1 MITYV
6 NDASLSKYSK
16 LFEDATADLKKAN
29 IVSDD
34 FTRIESLS
42 EYFQYIKDLALL
54 NPIYTRLPLDEE
66 VFEIDANT
74 RTITVPKS
82 FQNNG
87 ISVQGDV
94 MSEILYFKIN
104 RFYDDTDLA
113 QDDMK
118 IYIQWQNAEGKMG
131 ATAEWTRDVESEP
144 GFIIFGWPITSEITK
159 TPGTVK
165 FAVRFYKLADDKKTI
180 TYSLS
185 TLNASVSIKTS
196 LNFNVNE
203 IIADDMTQALLD
215 RLVNSPLE
223 GIELDPPVFT
233 KNLESVANLD
243 LTSGE
248 VDLMVQAYAP
258 KAAGVITYTAYK
270 NGIEIAE
277 SPVGLTYVETADI
290 ERAANKIYYTEES
303 AGVYKQYTGTLPQD
317 KTDENRLMVY
327 ECYYVIKA
335 DSVGEYYV
343 RATNTSTKNDR
354 AYKNTDS
361 ARCVIPTP
369 KSLEV
374 AISKNT
380 ALVGDQLSVT
390 ATSEDNAEYVQ
401 FSYKWKN
408 ANGEVGG
415 ATKADFTPAAE
426 GIYKAEVT
434 NTLNKEK
441 LVKETPTCRVTYAA
455 KPPVLTCMVNGAE
468 KTSGLPGNMIGVK
481 VEFQDASRIDAL
493 DSVAYQWY
501 TRDVSEDEDI
511 SAFAAGTYVINDK
524 VDKPIAGAVGKDY
537 TTKKTEND
545 IFFCMVTN
553 TYNGTTAQASSDL
566 FYIVG

>member
-6 NDASLSKYSK
+6 NDDSLRAYSK
-16 LFEDATADLKKAN
+16 LFEDATADLKEAD
-29 IVSDD
+29 IVGDD
-34 FTRIESLS
+34 FTGIESLS

-54 NPIYTRLPLDEE
+54 NPVYTRLPLDEE

-94 MSEILYFKIN
+94 MSEIVYFKIN
-104 RFYDDTDLA
+104 RFYDATDLA

-165 FAVRFYKLADDKKTI
+165 FAVRFYKLDDDQKTI

-185 TLNASVSIKTS
+185 TLNAQVNIKTS

-203 IIADDMTQALLD
+203 IIADDMSQAILD

-233 KNLESVANLD
+233 VNLNEIAYLD

-248 VDLMVQAYAP
+248 ADLKVQAYAP
-258 KAAGVITYTAYK
+258 KAAGVITYAGYK
-270 NGIEIAE
+270 DGIKVSE
-277 SPVGLTYVETADI
+277 SPVGITYVETTDL
-290 ERAANKIYYTEES
+290 EPAANKIYYTEETP
-303 AGVYKQYTGTLPQD
+303 GVYKQYTGALPQD

-327 ECYYVIKA
+327 EAFYVIKA
-335 DSVGEYYV
+335 NSVGEYYIK
-343 RATNTSTKNDR
+343 ATNTSTKNDR
-354 AYKNTDS
+354 AYKDTLS
-361 ARCVIPTP
+361 ARCTIPTP

-374 AISKNT
+374 AISKKT
-380 ALVGDQLSVT
+380 ALVGEKLNVT
-390 ATSEDNAEYVQ
+390 ATTTDNADYVK

-408 ANGEVGG
+408 ANGDVSG
-415 ATKADFTPAAE
+415 ADKAEFTPAAE
-426 GIYKAEVT
+426 GMYYAEVT
-434 NTLNKEK
+434 NTLNKET
-441 LVKETPTCRVTYAA
+441 LVKETESCRVTYAA
-455 KPPVLTCMVNGAE
+455 KPPILTCMVNGAE
-468 KTSGLPGNMIGVK
+468 KTSGIPGNMIGVK
-481 VEFQDASRIDAL
+481 VAFQDASRLEAI

-501 TRDVSEDEDI
+501 THDVSEGEDL
-511 SAFAAGTYVINDK
+511 SAFAAGTYIINDK
-524 VDKPIAGAVGKDY
+524 VDKAIAGAVGKDY